1 MATPTGTSPIEGTLL
16 DRAISL
22 VLLIPS
28 ATVLGFAAWLK
39 PVAAGVGTH
48 QQLGLG
54 TCTMLQLTGYPC
66 PMCGM
71 TTTFSLAMHGRLLD
85 ALLCQPFGLAL
96 FLVTIATALAS
107 LLEFVTPRR
116 RWRRFWDWLGLKE
129 GWIAGALLLG
139 LLVGWIYK
147 LIVMWP

>member
-1 MATPTGTSPIEGTLL
+1 MAPPSRPSLLDGTLL
-16 DRAISL
+16 DRAISF
-22 VLLIPS
+22 VLLVPS
-28 ATVLGFAAWLK
+28 ATVLGMAAWME
-39 PVAAGVGTH
+39 PAAAGVGTH

-71 TTTFSLAMHGRLLD
+71 TTTFTLAMHGRLLD

-96 FLVTIATALAS
+96 FSLTVATALVA
-107 LLEFVTPRR
+107 LLELVAPRR

-139 LLVGWIYK
+139 LLLGWVHKIF
-147 LIVMWP
+147 VMWP